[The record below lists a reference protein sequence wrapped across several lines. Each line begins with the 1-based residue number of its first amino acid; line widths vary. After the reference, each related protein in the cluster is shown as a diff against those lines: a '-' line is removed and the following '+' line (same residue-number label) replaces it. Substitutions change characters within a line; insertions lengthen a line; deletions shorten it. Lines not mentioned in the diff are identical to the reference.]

1 MKQLLLKSSI
11 FRFIERAIVVV
22 TSLLLTPYLISEL
35 GTTNYGL
42 WILILSIL
50 GWFNVVDLGFP
61 QAVQRQIVQ
70 ALELKDTQRVNVVF
84 STSMA
89 LFAVLGLASVLIMV
103 GLTQVPAIFGVT
115 GPEQITL
122 IDILLVLSVKVLW
135 GFLMN
140 PFHGF
145 FAGLLR
151 FDIDANLSSLNA
163 VVKALL
169 VFWFISDLNIW
180 GAVVATLAADIL
192 TNLLKVFYAKRL
204 FPSLSFKISLIKL
217 DEIKSLFAYSKH
229 LVLNGIINTIGARS
243 APIIITKLFDLP
255 SLAIQQ
261 ISSNL
266 VMHGQA
272 FIGTITG
279 VFSPIY
285 NQMAAKKQNMEKI
298 FVQTTTINIFVSTIL
313 NISLLMFGKV
323 FIVLWVGDEFAYS
336 YNILC
341 FAVFAT
347 ICSGFNTSANSILLA
362 QANHK
367 LLSAISFCIVAFNV
381 PMSIYLGLEYG
392 LIGIA
397 MSGALTNLIF
407 NIYVKMALFRKYNNY
422 KTKAIYIR
430 LFASI
435 FLVYS
440 LGLLG
445 NYALEYLV
453 IDSWLTLILSGA
465 ITFPFIILVC
475 WVLLLDKPLKV
486 MIFNL
491 LASKLKLNKKSA

>member
-1 MKQLLLKSSI
+1 
-11 FRFIERAIVVV
+11 
-22 TSLLLTPYLISEL
+22 
-35 GTTNYGL
+35 
-42 WILILSIL
+42 
-50 GWFNVVDLGFP
+50 
-61 QAVQRQIVQ
+61 
-70 ALELKDTQRVNVVF
+70 
-84 STSMA
+84 MA

-407 NIYVKMALFRKYNNY
+407 NIYVKMALFRHYNHY

>member
-204 FPSLSFKISLIKL
+204 FPSLSFKVSLIKL

>member
-1 MKQLLLKSSI
+1 MKKLLLKSSI
-11 FRFIERAIVVV
+11 FRFLERSIVVI
-22 TSLLLTPYLISEL
+22 TSLLLTPYLISVL

-407 NIYVKMALFRKYNNY
+407 NIYVKMALFRHYNNY

-475 WVLLLDKPLKV
+475 WFLLLDKPLKV

-491 LASKLKLNKKSA
+491 LARKLKLNKKSA